1 MTDLSAQ
8 LLQDEWLRV
17 IDVGARGELAG
28 RFATIKQQ
36 VEVIGFEP
44 DAAECARLND
54 GLRGSGWRKA
64 GVLPYAVGRSAAD
77 RPFFVAE
84 APELSSLLEPLTEV
98 VGRPGWRVKR
108 VERVDTVSLD
118 ELTTR
123 NELPQPIDFLK
134 LDTQGSELEILRSGE
149 ATVLDGVLGVGVEV
163 EFRELY
169 REQPRFSEIEQYLR
183 GRGFE
188 LMLLEPAHLRTD
200 WPLARKRTSYADALF
215 LRGPEWFAEKERA
228 GSLRRLLA
236 IYLLHGLY
244 AEAHALARD
253 ADSGAAELIRASYDD
268 IRPGALR
275 WRLRLMI
282 DAARCA
288 LFPSIVNRHRLAR
301 QARAVHT
308 ADGRAWPVE
317 PP

>member
-1 MTDLSAQ
+1 MADLIAQ
-8 LLQDEWLRV
+8 LLQDERLRV

-28 RFATIKQQ
+28 HFTAIKAH

-44 DAAECARLND
+44 DAAECARLNAE
-54 GLRGSGWRKA
+54 LRDLGWCRA
-64 GVLPYAVGRSAAD
+64 EVLPYAVGYSAVD

-108 VERVDTVSLD
+108 VERVDTVSFD
-118 ELTTR
+118 ELAAR
-123 NELPQPIDFLK
+123 GELPQPIDFLK

-149 ATVLDGVLGVGVEV
+149 ASILDGVLGVGVEV

-169 REQPRFSEIEQYLR
+169 RGLPRFSEVEQYLR

-188 LMLLEPAHLRTD
+188 LMLLEPTHLRTD

-215 LRGPEWFAEKERA
+215 LRGQEWFVEERRA
-228 GSLRRLLA
+228 DSLHRLLA

-244 AEAHALARD
+244 VEAYALAD
-253 ADSGAAELIRASYDD
+253 GADRFAAELIRVAYGDV
-268 IRPGALR
+268 RPSALR
-275 WRLRLMI
+275 WRFRLMA
-282 DAARCA
+282 DAVRCA
-288 LFPSIVNRHRLAR
+288 LMPNIANRHRLAR
-301 QARAVHT
+301 LARVVYT
-308 ADGRAWPVE
+308 ADGRAWPIE

>member
-1 MTDLSAQ
+1 MADLPAR

-28 RFATIKQQ
+28 RFVAIKSQ

-44 DAAECARLND
+44 DAAEWARLNSE
-54 GLRGSGWRKA
+54 LRGSGWRKA
-64 GVLPYAVGRSAAD
+64 GVLPYAVGRSAAG

-118 ELTTR
+118 ELTAR
-123 NELPQPIDFLK
+123 DELPQPIDFLK

-149 ATVLDGVLGVGVEV
+149 ETVLDDVLGVGVEV

-215 LRGPEWFAEKERA
+215 LRGHEWFVGGERM

-244 AEAHALARD
+244 AEAYALARD
-253 ADSGAAELIRASYDD
+253 ADSEVAELIRASYGD
-268 IRPGALR
+268 IRSGALR
-275 WRLRLMI
+275 WRFRLMI

-288 LFPSIVNRHRLAR
+288 LLPSIVNRHRLVR
-301 QARAVHT
+301 RARAVHT
-308 ADGRAWPVE
+308 ADGHAWPVE